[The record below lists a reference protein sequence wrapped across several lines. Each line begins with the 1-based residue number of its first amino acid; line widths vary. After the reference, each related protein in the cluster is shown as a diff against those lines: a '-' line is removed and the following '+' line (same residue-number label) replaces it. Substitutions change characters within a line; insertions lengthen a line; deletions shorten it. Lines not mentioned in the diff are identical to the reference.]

1 MLRGTDWIVVQM
13 NATDPLTVETSEST
27 GVMAG
32 YLSESRALVLEELRQ
47 IIPDNRYGPIL
58 YDLMFDYLL
67 REGKALRPALCI
79 ATCRALGGRLHDV
92 LRTSAVLELFHNAF
106 LVHDDVED
114 ESLLRR
120 GLPTLQREYGVPI
133 AINVGDGMYAMCLE
147 PLLDNSERLGLG
159 KTLRILQI
167 VARMARESV
176 EGQAIELDWIRR
188 GQWTASDREYCLMTY
203 KKTGWYTFIAP
214 IQAGAVVT
222 GASAAEQRELQRF
235 GRYMGVA
242 FQIRDDV
249 LNLVGDEQPYG
260 KETAGDLWEGKHT
273 LMLLH
278 AMRCATPVERAAAE
292 RILSKRRRNKTAA
305 DIDMLLALIERYG
318 GVDRARALGEQ
329 LADRARQ
336 ALNNAARFM
345 PPSVHRDFLQALPD
359 YIITRER

>member
-1 MLRGTDWIVVQM
+1 M
-13 NATDPLTVETSEST
+13 NAAGPLIEETNDST
-27 GVMAG
+27 GVMVC
-32 YLSESRALVLEELRQ
+32 YLSESRVLVLEELRQ
-47 IIPDNRYGPIL
+47 IIPDNPYRPIL

-79 ATCRALGGRLHDV
+79 ATCRALGGRLQDV

-133 AINVGDGMYAMCLE
+133 AINVGDGMYALCLE
-147 PLLDNSERLGLG
+147 PLLDNAERLGLG
-159 KTLRILQI
+159 KALRILQI

-214 IQAGAVVT
+214 IQVGAVVT
-222 GASAAEQRELQRF
+222 GASAEEQRELRRF

-242 FQIRDDV
+242 FQIRDDI
-249 LNLVGDEQPYG
+249 LNLVGDERPYG
-260 KETAGDLWEGKHT
+260 KETAGDLWEGKRT

-292 RILSKRRRNKTAA
+292 CILSKQRRDKTAA
-305 DIDMLLALIERYG
+305 DIDILLALIERYG
-318 GVDRARALGEQ
+318 GIDRARALGEQ

-336 ALNNAARFM
+336 ALNNAAHFM

-359 YIITRER
+359 YIITREK